1 MNNISNTI
9 KKPTYSTLSNK
20 YGLEISISNF
30 GASLT
35 SLKIPLPS
43 GEKIDVVLGFDTVN
57 NYKKSFDL
65 PSAPYFGSIVGRYA
79 GRIANGNFE
88 LDGKQHQLFQ
98 NNNRNSLHGGKEGF
112 SQKNWIII
120 DSKSTKNSSVTLEYT
135 SPSYEENYPGEL
147 KVLVTYTLSESNELA
162 IEYNAISSE
171 DTIINL
177 THHSYFNLDGHASTI
192 ENQKLMVASNT
203 LLETNKDNIPTGSF
217 IDLSDHEFNFNVPKK
232 CPIVIDNT
240 FVIADSG
247 DVVSASLFN
256 PKNNL
261 KMEVIT
267 NQPGIHIYV
276 GGNCFGKIK
285 GKEGAHY
292 HPLSGICFETQNYPD
307 APNHDN
313 FPNAVI
319 KKGERYYHKTIYR
332 FKFE

>member
-20 YGLEISISNF
+20 YGFEISISNY

-43 GEKIDVVLGFDTVN
+43 GKKIDVVLGFDTIS
-57 NYKKSFDL
+57 NYKKSFEL
-65 PSAPYFGSIVGRYA
+65 PSAPYFGAIVGRYA

-98 NNNRNSLHGGKEGF
+98 NNNKNSLHGGKEGF
-112 SQKNWIII
+112 SQKNWVVI
-120 DSKSTKNSSVTLEYT
+120 DSKLSENSAVTLEYI

-147 KVLVTYTLSESNELA
+147 KIQVTYSLSESNELI
-162 IEYNAISSE
+162 IEYSAISSE

-192 ENQKLMVASNT
+192 ENQKLMIASNT
-203 LLETNKDNIPTGSF
+203 ILETNKENIPTGSF
-217 IDLSDHEFNFNVPKK
+217 IDLSAHAFNFNVPKK
-232 CPIVIDNT
+232 CPNSIDNT
-240 FVIADSG
+240 FVLADSKF
-247 DVVSASLFN
+247 VSASLFS

-285 GKEGAHY
+285 GKEGANY
-292 HPLSGICFETQNYPD
+292 HSLSGICFETQNYPD
-307 APNHDN
+307 APNHYN
-313 FPNAVI
+313 FPNAI
-319 KKGERYYHKTIYR
+319 LKKGERYYHKTIYR
-332 FKFE
+332 FQLG